1 MVRVGYIILE
11 NVKQGMVEME
21 QLDLFDL
28 ISERHG
34 TIRRILEEKWNEMS
48 DISISNSE
56 WYIMSKM
63 NNNQPTISMVAK
75 NVQISRQA
83 AHKFIKKLESKGL
96 VEVVPGSN
104 NRDKC
109 IQLTNLG
116 QICVDK
122 YIVLKR
128 TIELKIA
135 EKIDIGQLT
144 TILKSDWGI

>member
-1 MVRVGYIILE
+1 
-11 NVKQGMVEME
+11 MVEVQ

-56 WYIMSKM
+56 WYIMSKV
-63 NNNQPTISMVAK
+63 NHYQPTISMVAK
-75 NVQISRQA
+75 SVQISRQA

-96 VEVVPGSN
+96 VEIVPGKN

-109 IQLTNLG
+109 IQLTDLG
-116 QICVDK
+116 QLCVDK
-122 YIVLKR
+122 YIILKKE
-128 TIELKIA
+128 IELKIS
-135 EKIDIGQLT
+135 EKIDMEQLKI
-144 TILKSDWGI
+144 ILKSDWGI

>member
-1 MVRVGYIILE
+1 MMD
-11 NVKQGMVEME
+11 VK

-56 WYIMSKM
+56 WYIMSKV
-63 NNNQPTISMVAK
+63 NNKQPTISMVAK

-96 VEVVPGSN
+96 VELVPGSN

-109 IQLTNLG
+109 IQLTDLG
-116 QICVDK
+116 QICVNK
-122 YIVLKR
+122 YIVLKHD
-128 TIELKIA
+128 IEKKISEIVEIEQLK
-135 EKIDIGQLT
+135 
-144 TILKSDWGI
+144 TILRSDWGI

>member
-1 MVRVGYIILE
+1 M
-11 NVKQGMVEME
+11 NVA

-28 ISERHG
+28 ISERHD
-34 TIRRILEEKWNEMS
+34 TIRKILEVKWNEMS

-56 WYIMSKM
+56 WYIMSKV

-75 NVQISRQA
+75 SVQISRQA

-96 VEVVPGSN
+96 VEMISGSN
-104 NRDKC
+104 NRDKY
-109 IQLTNLG
+109 IQLTDLG

-122 YIVLKR
+122 YIVLKMD
-128 TIELKIA
+128 IEKRIS
-135 EKIDIGQLT
+135 EKIGIEQLK

>member
-1 MVRVGYIILE
+1 M
-11 NVKQGMVEME
+11 ME
-21 QLDLFDL
+21 VQHLDLFDL
-28 ISERHG
+28 ISERHS

-56 WYIMSKM
+56 WYIMSKV
-63 NNNQPTISMVAK
+63 NNHQPTISMVAK

-83 AHKFIKKLESKGL
+83 AHKFIKKLASKGL
-96 VEVVPGSN
+96 VEIVPGSN

-109 IQLTNLG
+109 IQLTDLG

-122 YIVLKR
+122 YIILKKE
-128 TIELKIA
+128 IEMKISEMIDVHQLK
-135 EKIDIGQLT
+135 